1 MEYKLSPS
9 ILAADFSRLG
19 EEIQAT
25 QLGGAQYIHMDV
37 MDGNFV
43 PNISFGMPVIRSVRG
58 ITSQVFDVHLM
69 VKEPHRYIQM
79 LADCGADLITVHVET
94 CDHLDRVIQMI
105 RDAGKKVGVSL
116 NPATSLSVLDYVL
129 DKVDMVLIMTVNPG
143 FGGQEFI
150 ESSVGKIHKL
160 RAMIQERGL
169 DVDIEVD
176 GGINDHTIHRVLEAG
191 ANVIVA
197 GSSIFRG
204 NTRENVEKYMAM
216 LHAFSPTSFEG

>member
-19 EEIQAT
+19 EEIQAA

-105 RDAGKKVGVSL
+105 RDAGKKAGVSL

-150 ESSVGKIHKL
+150 ENSIGKIHKL

>member
-19 EEIQAT
+19 EEIQAA

-150 ESSVGKIHKL
+150 ENSIGKIHKL